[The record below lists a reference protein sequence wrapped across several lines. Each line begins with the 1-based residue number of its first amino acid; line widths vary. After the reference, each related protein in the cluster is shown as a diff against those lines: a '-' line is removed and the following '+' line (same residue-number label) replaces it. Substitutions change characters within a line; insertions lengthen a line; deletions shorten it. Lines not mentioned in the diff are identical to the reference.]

1 MKIKNKIK
9 KFKYIII
16 KKQKFHKI
24 KIKSRKKPKYKYIK
38 KIFLFLL
45 FALII
50 ILLTKTLKHNFFLF
64 PKFFSKQKQKEHTNI
79 TLYKTK
85 IINDYLFS
93 IPQKYENYKKL
104 EKSRLEN
111 YFSLKNLP
119 KNSNDSTTQQ
129 IKSKLLSQINQH
141 TRGKDFSKVNSVFL
155 TYPINFGNT
164 MVMVNNIMYYSEV
177 FGIKNIYFHKRY
189 NWYIN
194 NNITTEKFNISVIS
208 SNNINCKARDTVC
221 FSLNDVLLFFFLYSP
236 ELIKPKI
243 RINLLKDEIR
253 RNLPYVDIDQNDL
266 IIHIRSGAIFRY
278 DFNQFYSQP
287 PLCFYQKIV
296 HNFKFKNIIIVA
308 ENNNNPVIHY
318 LIKEFPNIIYKKNS
332 LGRDISYLSNAYN
345 LVGSISSFSTT
356 VIKFNDNLKNYWDY
370 DLYRKSEKFCHLHHE
385 YFDFN
390 KKFTTYRMIP
400 SDNYKNEMFVWSNDP
415 LKIKLMIEEKC
426 NNNFKK
432 IKPEEWE

>member
-50 ILLTKTLKHNFFLF
+50 ILLTKTLKQNFFLF
-64 PKFFSKQKQKEHTNI
+64 PKFFSKQKQKQHTNI

-189 NWYIN
+189 NWFLN

-278 DFNQFYSQP
+278 
-287 PLCFYQKIV
+287 
-296 HNFKFKNIIIVA
+296 
-308 ENNNNPVIHY
+308 PVIHY

-332 LGRDISYLSNAYN
+332 LGRDISYLSKAYN

-370 DLYRKSEKFCHLHHE
+370 DIYRKSEKFCHLHHE